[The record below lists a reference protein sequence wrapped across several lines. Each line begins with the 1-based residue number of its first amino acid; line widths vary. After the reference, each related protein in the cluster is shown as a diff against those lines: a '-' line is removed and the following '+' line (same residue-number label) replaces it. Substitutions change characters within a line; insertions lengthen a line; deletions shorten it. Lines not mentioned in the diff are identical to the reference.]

1 MSVYESLEQVKDRES
16 FLSFI
21 KDLAWDS
28 ANNKDEWQ
36 NCTIADYL
44 ESIAAWIED
53 SDNEELTNLD
63 FKEVAKLFYVG
74 KIYEWLLKNKSLD
87 IFCEKFSSRVKDK
100 YVVHTKDYRSENG
113 INYIPVYMVP
123 FL

>member
-63 FKEVAKLFYVG
+63 FKEVAKLFYAG
-74 KIYEWLLKNKSLD
+74 KIYE
-87 IFCEKFSSRVKDK
+87 
-100 YVVHTKDYRSENG
+100 
-113 INYIPVYMVP
+113 
-123 FL
+123 